1 MKIKGQYVVRKIA
14 GETVVVP
21 VDAEN
26 LDANILIMLNE
37 TGAVLWNLLYDGS
50 DEEKIISSFCDE
62 YDIDEATVKKDLYEF
77 IDYIKSKG
85 IVIEDW

>member
-37 TGAVLWNLLYDGS
+37 TGAVLWDLLYEGS
-50 DEEKIISSFCDE
+50 DEEKIISAFCDE
-62 YDIDEATVKKDLYEF
+62 YNVDEDTVRKDLYEF
-77 IDYIKSKG
+77 IGYIKSKG
-85 IVIEDW
+85 IVIEN

>member
-37 TGAVLWNLLYDGS
+37 TGAFLWELLYEGA

-62 YDIDEATVKKDLYEF
+62 YEIDENTVKKDLYEF
-77 IDYIKSKG
+77 IAYIESKG
-85 IVIEDW
+85 IILEK